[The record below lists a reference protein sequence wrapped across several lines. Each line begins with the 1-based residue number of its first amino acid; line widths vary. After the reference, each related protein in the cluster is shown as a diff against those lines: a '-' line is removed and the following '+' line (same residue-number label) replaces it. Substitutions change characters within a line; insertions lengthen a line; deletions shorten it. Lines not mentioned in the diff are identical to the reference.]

1 MPSSMYST
9 YFLPKHA
16 ISKISGATGGQ
27 KNVYYIN
34 NPNHQTLCAS
44 SSNSLLFR
52 SVFLRYLKKRRP
64 LLVILL
70 CVILMSLSYLF
81 SVSGGVQ
88 FKRHKIVETDMLQNP
103 ERFSEDEIL
112 DKEEISIQYSKLT
125 RLNKKIQKVISI
137 GKVSLLNGDENLSKS
152 GLSKT
157 DSTADQSYSENRL
170 NDRYISR
177 KRHGKEINA
186 AISSNIIEAD
196 NTFNK
201 EGMNLKVP
209 TKLSKLNY
217 DDESSHSDQ

>member
-1 MPSSMYST
+1 MYST

-16 ISKISGATGGQ
+16 TSKISGATRGQ

-34 NPNHQTLCAS
+34 DNNQQTLCGS

-81 SVSGGVQ
+81 AVSGGVQ
-88 FKRHKIVETDMLQNP
+88 FKRHKILERDILQNP
-103 ERFSEDEIL
+103 QPFSSDEIL

-125 RLNKKIQKVISI
+125 RLNKSIQKVISI
-137 GKVSLLNGDENLSKS
+137 GKVSLLNGDEKLSD
-152 GLSKT
+152 GAISKT
-157 DSTADQSYSENRL
+157 DSTADQSYSENRS
-170 NDRYISR
+170 NDRYIAR
-177 KRHGKEINA
+177 KRQGKEIKLA
-186 AISSNIIEAD
+186 SSSNINEAA

-201 EGMNLKVP
+201 DGIDLKVP

-217 DDESSHSDQ
+217 EDESSHSDQ